1 MWDLIPGDLVILVHN
16 GLYRYVSRGTG
27 YRGRWWLG
35 CMMATILLVVQMGT
49 GWLLLLVGFSDAL
62 IWWGKVAVMAILLM
76 IMAGLGW
83 VIYHW
88 LTMLRHLTRP
98 QDELTQSQR
107 H

>member
-1 MWDLIPGDLVILVHN
+1 MWDLIPGDLFILVHN

-35 CMMATILLVVQMGT
+35 VLMTTMLLVIQVGL
-49 GWLLLLVGFSDAL
+49 GWLMLVVGLSDAL
-62 IWWGKVAVMAILLM
+62 ILWGKVAVMAILLV

-88 LTMLRHLTRP
+88 VRLLRRLVRQ
-98 QDELTQSQR
+98 QDTPIHTHR

>member
-1 MWDLIPGDLVILVHN
+1 MWDLIPGDLFILVHN

-35 CMMATILLVVQMGT
+35 VLITTAILLV
-49 GWLLLLVGFSDAL
+49 
-62 IWWGKVAVMAILLM
+62 

-83 VIYHW
+83 VLYHW
-88 LTMLRHLTRP
+88 VRLLRRLVRQ
-98 QDELTQSQR
+98 QDAPIHAHR